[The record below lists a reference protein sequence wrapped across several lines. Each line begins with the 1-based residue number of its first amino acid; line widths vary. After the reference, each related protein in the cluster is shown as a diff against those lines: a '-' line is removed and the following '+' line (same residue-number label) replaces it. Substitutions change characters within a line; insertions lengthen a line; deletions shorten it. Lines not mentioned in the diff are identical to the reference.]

1 MQSRIR
7 VVYYSRESEFNR
19 PYFELRDRQMITFEQ
34 FVKEYGDFRLEIS
47 MDIPD
52 GKVVGIIGKNGS
64 GKSTTIK
71 AILGLVKPTAG
82 SVKVFGRE
90 ARALTPRDKEQ
101 LGVALSDSMFSE
113 VLSLE
118 DVIAILRAMYREFD
132 EAFFRDMCAKFG
144 LPLKKPLKEFSTGM
158 KAKARVLAAIS
169 HHARLLILDEPTAGL
184 DVEARQEI
192 IAFLKDYAGSNAC
205 TILITSHI
213 STDLEGLCGEFYLF
227 SRGRI
232 VLHETDENI
241 GRNYGTVQIPFELFD
256 AIDRGRIAGFRK
268 ETFGYACITND
279 KRYFEENHP
288 ELKVKSADIDDFIL
302 LLGGGTDE

>member
-1 MQSRIR
+1 MIA
-7 VVYYSRESEFNR
+7 
-19 PYFELRDRQMITFEQ
+19 FEH

-52 GKVVGIIGKNGS
+52 NKVVGIIGKNGS

-101 LGVALSDSMFSE
+101 LGVALSDSMFAE
-113 VLSLE
+113 ALSLE
-118 DVIAILRAMYREFD
+118 DAIAILRAMYREFD
-132 EAFFRDMCAKFG
+132 EAFFRAMCAKFA
-144 LPLKKPLKEFSTGM
+144 LPLKKQLKEFSTGM

-169 HHARLLILDEPTAGL
+169 HRARLLILDEPTAGL

-192 IAFLKDYAGSNAC
+192 IGFLKDYVGANDC

-213 STDLEGLCGEFYLF
+213 STDLEGLCDEFYLF

-241 GRNYGTVQIPFELFD
+241 ARDYGTVQIPFELFD
-256 AIDRGRIAGFRK
+256 SIDRDRIAGFRK